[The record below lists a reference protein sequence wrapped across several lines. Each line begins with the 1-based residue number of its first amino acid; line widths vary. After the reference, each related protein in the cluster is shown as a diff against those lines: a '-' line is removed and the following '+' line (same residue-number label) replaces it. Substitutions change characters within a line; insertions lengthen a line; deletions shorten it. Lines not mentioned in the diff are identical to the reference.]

1 VSGIVRRRWGQ
12 CVSKPPSALAVVLR
26 LLGAIDLLAMIAVV
40 MPRRWMEAGHA
51 WAGLGDLP
59 PGPVVGYLARSS
71 SALYALHGALIVV
84 ISFDVVRYWRLIT
97 FLAAAALVHGG
108 VMLAIDL
115 AEGMPRWW
123 TLFEGPAFA
132 ASGAVVLALQRQ
144 TDAPR

>member
-1 VSGIVRRRWGQ
+1 
-12 CVSKPPSALAVVLR
+12 
-26 LLGAIDLLAMIAVV
+26 
-40 MPRRWMEAGHA
+40 MPRQWIAAGHA

-59 PGPVVGYLARSS
+59 PGPIVGYLARSA

-84 ISFDVVRYWRLIT
+84 MSFDVTRYARLIT
-97 FLAAAALVHGG
+97 FLAAAAVVHGG

-115 AEGMPRWW
+115 TEGMPLWW

-132 ASGAVVLALQRQ
+132 ATGAVVLILQRQ